1 MSLSNFLEELE
12 VYLQKILGKVK
23 VWGEKM
29 ETLKI
34 IAADKWFWLGMAIG
48 FALGAMHNW
57 FGL

>member
-1 MSLSNFLEELE
+1 
-12 VYLQKILGKVK
+12 VYLQKILGKMK

-29 ETLKI
+29 ETLKM